1 MAKQTIKSRVHR
13 KLIDIPDDVFKTLN
27 LKVAAMDTNLK
38 RLIEDMVIQEAS
50 DMEDTE
56 VYRYLVSTRP
66 EGQEM
71 LSEEEQND
79 FERRMGIGKYR

>member
-1 MAKQTIKSRVHR
+1 MG
-13 KLIDIPDDVFKTLN
+13 
-27 LKVAAMDTNLK
+27 TNLK

-50 DMEDTE
+50 DMDDAK